1 MNQAIT
7 LLTNNWSNMPQLK
20 LSPFYH
26 SVDQNEVEVLTSV
39 QKALIRMEQ
48 DSFKTFTDKKQT
60 KLSSEC
66 IAFFNLL
73 PSIAQLRL
81 SIDQS
86 LELNH
91 YIQVIFEEVS
101 NPVHEQFLCG
111 NHMFLGPEYFLNTVT
126 RIKFALTYNKC
137 ALRLVKRVTPIR
149 EQTNRQKK
157 YFSQLLNKNQEL
169 ACYQLE
175 LPLWTYPTLLSTEP
189 VSSNEKNAI
198 KALKAY
204 LKNIHAAPV
213 FHQKLCDIQW
223 RVIKSIHG
231 NIIGQILVYLVETE
245 EDYQPYL
252 KTLWVD
258 MVKAELLNSSFYL
271 EPSITSLNCYMGNG
285 LALKEWKKKLDLLHT
300 HLEFYSYKANGICFE
315 WKSYTG
321 NFYQLK
327 LKE

>member
-1 MNQAIT
+1 M
-7 LLTNNWSNMPQLK
+7 
-20 LSPFYH
+20 
-26 SVDQNEVEVLTSV
+26 
-39 QKALIRMEQ
+39 
-48 DSFKTFTDKKQT
+48 
-60 KLSSEC
+60 
-66 IAFFNLL
+66 
-73 PSIAQLRL
+73 
-81 SIDQS
+81 
-86 LELNH
+86 
-91 YIQVIFEEVS
+91 
-101 NPVHEQFLCG
+101 
-111 NHMFLGPEYFLNTVT
+111 
-126 RIKFALTYNKC
+126 
-137 ALRLVKRVTPIR
+137 
-149 EQTNRQKK
+149 
-157 YFSQLLNKNQEL
+157 NKNQEL

>member
-1 MNQAIT
+1 MHLSLST
-7 LLTNNWSNMPQLK
+7 LPNNWANMPQIK
-20 LSPFYH
+20 LNLTYQ
-26 SVDQNEVEVLTSV
+26 SVDQYEVKVLTSV

-48 DSFKTFTDKKQT
+48 DSFKTFMDKKQT
-60 KLSSEC
+60 KLSPEC

-111 NHMFLGPEYFLNTVT
+111 NHMVLGPEYFLNTVT
-126 RIKFALTYNKC
+126 RIKFALTHNKC
-137 ALRLVKRVTPIR
+137 ALRLVKRVPAIR
-149 EQTNRQKK
+149 EQTNQQKK
-157 YFSQLLNKNQEL
+157 YFSQLLIKNQEL

-175 LPLWTYPTLLSTEP
+175 LPLWSYPTLPSTEP

-231 NIIGQILVYLVETE
+231 NLIGQILVYLIDTE

-252 KTLWVD
+252 KNLWVD
-258 MVKAELLNSSFYL
+258 MAKDELLNSSFYL
-271 EPSITSLNCYMGNG
+271 EPSTTSLNCYLGNG
-285 LALKEWKKKLDLLHT
+285 LAQKGWKKNLDLLHT
-300 HLEFYSYKANGICFE
+300 HLEFYSYRANGICFE

-321 NFYQLK
+321 NFYQSK

>member
-1 MNQAIT
+1 M
-7 LLTNNWSNMPQLK
+7 
-20 LSPFYH
+20 
-26 SVDQNEVEVLTSV
+26 
-39 QKALIRMEQ
+39 
-48 DSFKTFTDKKQT
+48 
-60 KLSSEC
+60 
-66 IAFFNLL
+66 
-73 PSIAQLRL
+73 
-81 SIDQS
+81 
-86 LELNH
+86 ELNH

-157 YFSQLLNKNQEL
+157 YFCQLLNKNQEL